1 MEFYNELSDNKKA
14 LIKDAIKMA
23 NEFQLTHLD
32 QHIFVEMSSN
42 RYGLTISFCKPC
54 EDSRHGCA
62 HKYFEF
68 SSLRPAIFEDT
79 LKEFENF
86 LNSDEV
92 KEYNF

>member
-23 NEFQLTHLD
+23 NEFQLTNLD
-32 QHIFVEMSSN
+32 QHIFVTMSSN

-68 SSLRPAIFEDT
+68 SSQN
-79 LKEFENF
+79 KEIVFFWTEISCKKCTRN
-86 LNSDEV
+86 
-92 KEYNF
+92 